1 MCCACGG
8 GAVPD
13 EADGDEGD
21 DEPDLEDIQIDADQ
35 LEEYELYIKVGLD
48 HVTGDALSIHQWV
61 SLEELREA
69 VEGSEGESDE
79 EEEEEEEEE
88 GCAHVGYED
97 SGYGRREW
105 CETGCMLAGGIWKG
119 PFVDTMYGTTK
130 EICSVYS
137 GGALEHCDYIVGDHW
152 GDTCDTSC

>member
-8 GAVPD
+8 GADPN

-21 DEPDLEDIQIDADQ
+21 DDQGLEDIQIDADQ

-69 VEGSEGESDE
+69 VEGSESESEE

-105 CETGCMLAGGIWKG
+105 CETGCVKAGGLWEG
-119 PFVDTMYGTTK
+119 PFENDVGNTL
-130 EICSVYS
+130 EVCSVWDYDS
-137 GGALEHCDYIVGDHW
+137 GNLEHCDYVVGYW
-152 GDTCDTSC
+152 QDTCDQSC